1 MADFLNDR
9 IEGTASLNSILK
21 DTAKTLKDS
30 MNLAMKFNLKS
41 SMENIE
47 EDEDIV
53 INIEETVVMISISD
67 KMLFNSGSYRIINK
81 ANDIE

>member
-53 INIEETVVMISISD
+53 INIEETVVMISMSD